1 MSEQRLQA
9 GQRRQT
15 ETGNIL
21 ALSPLPVETGADASD
36 PVQWIGR
43 KNDNWL
49 DLQGG
54 NWVFAAELSLMFL
67 SLACLT
73 TILVGF
79 LPSLIKWS
87 DWGYFSWGPPLFVSM
102 LHVFL
107 TLPWGLVIYF
117 RANKELKES
126 PPIRLNRQNR
136 QVAIPSW
143 VSSGKE
149 VKIPLWGESLFSW
162 VYILYF
168 GTLVMIITPFISDE
182 PMDAY
187 GWAFVEYGLI
197 ALIIESLIFVPYLLI
212 GLKLKK
218 KHAPRLEYV
227 YYPWEKLVAYIEKRD
242 NIGPTLF
249 TEQVTLILAVPD
261 PDDPETALA
270 ATSINVGHETA
281 GIAQWESLRRFMEDG
296 PEACPDPQ
304 NNDTLAHYKE
314 SCRKARKEKS
324 TGAWLWK
331 KVGDWFFQR
340 YLAYKIT
347 EWRINKL
354 MPRSLPQGLH
364 EWSKSAPEEEQAKPS
379 AELKKANQQIRALR
393 KKNPRLTPQQLL
405 EEFYRSSREQETL
418 LA

>member
-9 GQRRQT
+9 GERRQT
-15 ETGNIL
+15 ETGDIL

-36 PVQWIGR
+36 SVQWIR
-43 KNDNWL
+43 QKNNECM
-49 DLQGG
+49 DLKGG
-54 NWVFAAELSLMFL
+54 NLVFAAEFALMFVSLMLLML
-67 SLACLT
+67 SA
-73 TILVGF
+73 GF
-79 LPSLIKWS
+79 AMTFAVFFDRGTW
-87 DWGYFSWGPPLFVSM
+87 DWEPPLY
-102 LHVFL
+102 LLILNVFL
-107 TLPWGLVIYF
+107 TLPWGLVIHF

-126 PPIRLNRQNR
+126 PPIRLNRKKR
-136 QVAIPSW
+136 QAAIPHW
-143 VSSGKE
+143 IPSGKE
-149 VKIPLWGESLFSW
+149 VKIPLWGESLFMW
-162 VYILYF
+162 VYIVYF
-168 GTLVMIITPFISDE
+168 ITFGVIITPFISDE

-187 GWAFVEYGLI
+187 GWVFVEYGLI

-218 KHAPRLEYV
+218 KHAPHLEYV

-249 TEQVTLILAVPD
+249 TEQVMLTLAVPD
-261 PDDPETALA
+261 PDGPETALA

-314 SCRKARKEKS
+314 SCRRAWQKMS

-340 YLAYKIT
+340 YLAYKLT
-347 EWRINKL
+347 EWRTRKL
-354 MPRSLPQGLH
+354 LPKSLPQDLH
-364 EWSKSAPEEEQAKPS
+364 EWSTPIPEDEQAKPS
-379 AELKKANQQIRALR
+379 EELRKANQEIRALR
-393 KKNPRLTPQQLL
+393 KKNPRQTPQQLL
-405 EEFYRSSREQETL
+405 AEYYKLSTEHETL